1 MLHLMMVSGLRITQP
16 KTNMLRLNDLML
28 AQTTAPQG
36 ATASPEI
43 LSSAHESSKFIVS
56 LFNND
61 WVELSNGKS
70 LIFNATCQVALLFAA
85 STVVFWG
92 IGWYNEVVNRGYT
105 TRTIDELVYPIVVS
119 LMLVLNN
126 GALLAD
132 TCLFFRGVSNFMND
146 KILLVTLNGVN
157 MREAIR
163 ETNMSLQFQ
172 QVLGEK
178 VKQCQILSATTNNK
192 DTSPQSDCITRAI
205 NDVKQAATSYQQKNG
220 INNIT
225 LEVDIRK
232 IVGNA
237 VNSAASGILLVLFT
251 TLEAGFQFFIQI
263 AFLLNAYIAPIFVA
277 LSLLPLGVK
286 PINAWLSGWLA
297 LGLTQVSYTIVVGIA
312 ATSIVNAES
321 SNFLLL
327 PLFEGVLSPILALAM
342 GAGGGMAIFT
352 GFTTVVSGLIG
363 KE

>member
-1 MLHLMMVSGLRITQP
+1 MILFTKFS
-16 KTNMLRLNDLML
+16 L
-28 AQTTAPQG
+28 AQTSANQG
-36 ATASPEI
+36 ATVSPGI
-43 LSSAHESSKFIVS
+43 VASAHESSKSIVK
-56 LFNND
+56 LFDNN
-61 WVELSNGKS
+61 WAELANGNS
-70 LIFNATCQVALLFAA
+70 YIFKATCQVALLFAT
-85 STVVFWG
+85 STVIFWG
-92 IGWYNEVVNRGYT
+92 IGWYNEIVNRGYT

-126 GALLAD
+126 GSLLAD
-132 TCLFFRGVSNFMND
+132 TCLLFRGVSNFMND

-178 VKQCQILSATTNNK
+178 VKQCQTLSATTNNK

-205 NDVKQAATSYQQKNG
+205 NDVKQAATTYQQKTG
-220 INNIT
+220 INHIK
-225 LEVDIRK
+225 LEIDIPK

-286 PINAWLSGWLA
+286 PINAWFSGWLA

-312 ATSIVNAES
+312 ATSIINAES
-321 SNFLLL
+321 TNFLLL
-327 PLFEGVLSPILALAM
+327 PLMEGVLSPILALAM